1 MYLKA
6 LEVQGFKSFPDKTVL
21 NFGEDITAIVGP
33 NGSGK
38 EEYPEDFFQR
48 TVIEKRVFTPS
59 FYLFPIPQSAIN
71 KNQDLVQNYKW

>member
-38 EEYPEDFFQR
+38 SNISDAIRWSWASSPARPSGAAKWR
-48 TVIEKRVFTPS
+48 T
-59 FYLFPIPQSAIN
+59 
-71 KNQDLVQNYKW
+71 